1 VDTELDRA
9 AARRQGRARGVLGLP
24 ARAVAAVL
32 RRVLVRYARGRP
44 RGTDDG
50 PPKVTILMVSGW
62 GKGGTT
68 RTMLNVAEYLAERHE
83 VEIISLW
90 RLREEPVFD
99 HPPGV
104 RVTAL
109 DDLRP
114 AARPRGLR
122 GLPRRVLAALPSALV
137 EPGDRWSSAFS
148 LLSDIRL
155 VRMLR
160 GERGILIATR
170 PTLNLMAALLDPPG
184 LTLIGSEHMHL
195 SSHKKPIRRAMRR
208 LYPRLDAFVVLT
220 EGGLRD
226 YEKHLNGDDV
236 KLLRIPNSA
245 RDLGEPADLT
255 AKTVLAAGRLTKQ
268 KGFDLLVP
276 AWAQVAEK
284 HPDWRLRICGEGLM
298 RPRLE
303 ELVSEH
309 GLGDSIELPG
319 ACDMDEAMG
328 SSSIFVMSSR
338 YEGFPL
344 ILIEAMS
351 KAMAVVSFD
360 CPTGP
365 ADVIDNG
372 RNGLLVPFGDVDAL
386 GRAIL
391 ELIEDEDLRRRCGP
405 AAAETAATFRI
416 ENIGPMWEELF
427 EELRPGRSP
436 TSR

>member
-1 VDTELDRA
+1 MKPIV
-9 AARRQGRARGVLGLP
+9 RG
-24 ARAVAAVL
+24 A
-32 RRVLVRYARGRP
+32 LVRYARARP
-44 RGTDDG
+44 GDAGKG
-50 PPKVTILMVSGW
+50 PPKVIILMVSGW

-90 RLREEPVFD
+90 RMREEPVFE
-99 HPPGV
+99 HPPTV

-114 AARPRGLR
+114 SARRLGLR
-122 GLPRRVLAALPSALV
+122 RLLASFPSALV

-160 GERGILIATR
+160 RQTGILITTR
-170 PTLNLMAALLDPPG
+170 PALNLMAALLDPPG

-195 SSHKKPIRRAMRR
+195 ASHKKRIRRLMRQ

-220 EGGLRD
+220 EGALRD
-226 YEKHLNGDDV
+226 YEKHLDGDIP
-236 KLLRIPNSA
+236 LRLIPNSA
-245 RDLGEPADLT
+245 RYLGEPADLS
-255 AKTVLAAGRLTKQ
+255 AKTVLAAGRLTGQ
-268 KGFDLLVP
+268 KGFDLLLP
-276 AWAQVAEK
+276 AWAQVAPK
-284 HPDWRLRICGEGLM
+284 HPDWQLRICGEGQM
-298 RPRLE
+298 RKRLE
-303 ELVSEH
+303 AQIEEL
-309 GLGDSIELPG
+309 GLGDSVELPG

-328 SSSIFVMSSR
+328 AASIFVMSSR

-351 KAMAVVSFD
+351 KALAVVSFD

-365 ADVIDNG
+365 ADVIDSG
-372 RNGLLVPFGDVDAL
+372 RNGILVELGDVDGLARAL
-386 GRAIL
+386 L

-405 AAAETAATFRI
+405 AAAETARDFRI
-416 ENIGPMWEELF
+416 EKVGPMWEDLFAEL
-427 EELRPGRSP
+427 EAPPASV
-436 TSR
+436 S

>member
-1 VDTELDRA
+1 MDTELDRA
-9 AARRQGRARGVLGLP
+9 AARRQGRAKGALALP

-32 RRVLVRYARGRP
+32 RRALVRYARAAP
-44 RGTDDG
+44 RDPGEG
-50 PPKVTILMVSGW
+50 PPKVIILMVSGW

-68 RTMLNVAEYLAERHE
+68 RTMLNVAEYLAQGHE

-90 RLREEPVFD
+90 RLRDEPVFE

-114 AARPRGLR
+114 SARPRGLR

-160 GERGILIATR
+160 RETGILIATR

-195 SSHKKPIRRAMRR
+195 SSHKKPIRQAMRR
-208 LYPRLDAFVVLT
+208 LYKRLDAFVVLT

-226 YEKHLNGDDV
+226 YEKHLNGDV

-245 RDLGEPADLT
+245 RDLGDPSDLS
-255 AKTVLAAGRLTKQ
+255 AKTVLAAGRLTGQ
-268 KGFDLLVP
+268 KGFDLLIP
-276 AWAQVAEK
+276 AWAQVAAK
-284 HPDWRLRICGEGLM
+284 HPDWRLRICGEGQG
-298 RPRLE
+298 RPKLE
-303 ELVSEH
+303 ALVEEH
-309 GLGDSIELPG
+309 GLGDSIEMPG

-328 SSSIFVMSSR
+328 SASIFVMSSR

-372 RNGLLVPFGDVDAL
+372 RNGLLVPLGDVDGL
-386 GRAIL
+386 GRAML
-391 ELIEDEDLRRRCGP
+391 ELIEDEELRRRCGP

-427 EELRPGRSP
+427 EELRPTRSP

>member
-1 VDTELDRA
+1 MDTELDRA
-9 AARRQGRARGVLGLP
+9 AASRQRRAKGVLALP

-32 RRVLVRYARGRP
+32 RRMLVRHARARP
-44 RGTDDG
+44 PEAGEG
-50 PPKVTILMVSGW
+50 PPKVFILMVSGW

-68 RTMLNVAEYLAERHE
+68 RTMLNVAEYLAGRHE

-90 RLREEPVFD
+90 RLRDEPVFD
-99 HPPGV
+99 HPAGV
-104 RVTAL
+104 PVTAL

-114 AARPRGLR
+114 AARPPGLR
-122 GLPRRVLAALPSALV
+122 GLPHRLLAALPSALV
-137 EPGDRWSSAFS
+137 EPGDRWSASFS

-160 GERGILIATR
+160 RQNGILIATR

-226 YEKHLNGDDV
+226 YEKHLNGDV

-245 RDLGEPADLT
+245 RDLGDPADLS

-276 AWAQVAEK
+276 AWAQIAAK
-284 HPDWRLRICGEGLM
+284 HPDWRLRICGEGQM
-298 RPRLE
+298 RAKIE
-303 ELVSEH
+303 ELIEEH
-309 GLGDSIELPG
+309 GVGDSIDLPG

-328 SSSIFVMSSR
+328 NASIFVMSSR

-365 ADVIDNG
+365 ADVIENG
-372 RNGLLVPFGDVDAL
+372 RNGLLVPLGDVDGLAS
-386 GRAIL
+386 AMS
-391 ELIEDEDLRRRCGP
+391 ELIADEGLRRRCGP
-405 AAAETAATFRI
+405 AAAATAATFRI

-427 EELRPGRSP
+427 ADLRPGRSP

>member
-1 VDTELDRA
+1 MLA
-9 AARRQGRARGVLGLP
+9 LP
-24 ARAVAAVL
+24 ARAVAAIL
-32 RRVLVRYARGRP
+32 RRVLVRYVRAKP
-44 RGTDDG
+44 REAPAGL
-50 PPKVTILMVSGW
+50 PKVTILMVSGW

-114 AARPRGLR
+114 AARARGF
-122 GLPRRVLAALPSALV
+122 RRLLKAVPSALV

-160 GERGILIATR
+160 RETGILITTR
-170 PTLNLMAALLDPPG
+170 PALNLMAALLRPPG
-184 LTLIGSEHMHL
+184 LTLIGSDHMNL
-195 SSHKKPIRRAMRR
+195 ARYSKSIKRMMWRR
-208 LYPRLDAFVVLT
+208 YPHLDALVALT
-220 EGGLRD
+220 QGTLSE
-226 YEKHLNGDDV
+226 YEKHLDGATQ
-236 KLLRIPNSA
+236 LRLIPNSA
-245 RDLGEPADLT
+245 RDLGAPADLS

-268 KGFDLLVP
+268 KGFDMLIP
-276 AWAQVAEK
+276 AWAQVAAK
-284 HPDWRLRICGEGLM
+284 HPDWRLRICGEGQL
-298 RPRLE
+298 RGRLK
-303 ELVSEH
+303 ELVDEH
-309 GLGDSIELPG
+309 GLGESVSLPG

-338 YEGFPL
+338 FEGFPL

-351 KAMAVVSFD
+351 KSMAVISFD

-365 ADVIDNG
+365 ADVIDTGENG
-372 RNGLLVPFGDVDAL
+372 ILVEFKNIDAL
-386 GRAIL
+386 ADAINRF
-391 ELIEDEDLRRRCGP
+391 IEDEDLRRRCG
-405 AAAETAATFRI
+405 AAAGETAKSYRI
-416 ENIGPMWEELF
+416 EEVGPMWDELF
-427 EELRPGRSP
+427 TELASA
-436 TSR
+436 